1 MQLFCLTYAGGTAA
15 FYNQLDLKVDN
26 NIELV
31 KLEYAGHGVRHK
43 EQFYNDFFEL
53 ADDMYDQI
61 KGKINSNQEYAL
73 IGYSMGS
80 ISVVEILNL
89 IIEKKE
95 IKLPKCVFIA
105 AHEPIPKLA
114 LAGYADGMTDEVVK
128 ERTINFGGIPPKL
141 INNNSFWRM
150 YLPLY
155 KNDYAIIGKYDFDMV
170 TLKTDIPAIV
180 FYSPTDTKKEDMLLW
195 KKYFVGEI
203 EFVEYEGNH
212 FFIEQH
218 CDDMCKII
226 NNKLQTKEKKDDI

>member
-31 KLEYAGHGVRHK
+31 KLEYAGHGVRHR

-128 ERTINFGGIPPKL
+128 ERTIKFGGIPQKL